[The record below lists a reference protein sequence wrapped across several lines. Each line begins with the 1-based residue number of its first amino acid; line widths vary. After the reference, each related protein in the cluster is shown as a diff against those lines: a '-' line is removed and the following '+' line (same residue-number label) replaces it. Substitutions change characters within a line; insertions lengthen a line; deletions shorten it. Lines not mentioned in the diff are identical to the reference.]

1 MDYRALLTIPL
12 AALAL
17 SASGAETLRQPDG
30 WASGAGYRWP
40 DGMTHEAGVAPETEA
55 SGQRALTVKSIGKG
69 SSSDIGS
76 IGQFVVGYAG
86 QRVRFTGQVKAAGLD
101 GWGGLVVATGFKLLY
116 LAHVDPDFDKTPP
129 LGGAGCPD
137 WCDVSVVADIP
148 ADGPGA
154 VSVGLALAG
163 SGQVWARSLRL
174 EVVGRDVPLSTQRF
188 GVEAA
193 IAARELHQKV
203 QQMLRA
209 LPQDRPPMPPQNLS
223 LQ

>member
-12 AALAL
+12 VALVL
-17 SASGAETLRQPDG
+17 TASGAETLRQPDG
-30 WASGAGYRWP
+30 WTAGATYRWP
-40 DGMTHEAGVAPETEA
+40 DGNTHEAGIAPETEA

-76 IGQFVVGYAG
+76 IGQFVLGYTG
-86 QRVRFTGQVKAAGLD
+86 QRVRFTGQVKTAGSD
-101 GWGGLVVATGFKLLY
+101 DWGGLVVAAGFTPLY
-116 LAHVDPDFDKTPP
+116 GAHLDPNFDKTPP
-129 LGGAGCPD
+129 LGAAGCPD
-137 WCDVSVVADIP
+137 WCEVSVVADIP

-163 SGQVWARSLRL
+163 SGQAWARSLRL
-174 EVVGRDVPLSTQRF
+174 EVVGRDMPLSTQRF

-193 IAARELHQKV
+193 ITARELHQKV

-209 LPQDRPPMPPQNLS
+209 WPQDRPPTLPQNLS